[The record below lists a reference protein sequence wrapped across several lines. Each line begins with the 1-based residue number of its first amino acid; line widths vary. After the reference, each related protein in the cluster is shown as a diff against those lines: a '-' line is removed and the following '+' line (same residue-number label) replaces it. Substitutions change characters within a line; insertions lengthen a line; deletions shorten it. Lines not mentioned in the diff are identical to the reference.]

1 MVFIKQTNK
10 TATFATCEI
19 FMHKWTFLKF
29 FSGLSGR
36 SKRKNGDSGDSV
48 DNDHCG
54 GFSHRSHDEYDPDE
68 GLGSD
73 SKHPLKKSS
82 ASLAPGDIHAMAN
95 CLLGLVDLIDEV
107 HRLKVKFP
115 FAKGCHDPLDVI
127 ESRISDIIEL
137 SGGEIINDTI
147 WNPSRQRPVETQLS
161 NVSTL
166 TFASSRSS
174 GLQIGGRLIRKQD
187 VVLLKPQNAA

>member
-1 MVFIKQTNK
+1 MLNSLFRKIQLRRFVGHEKGVKVDSDKLQGS
-10 TATFATCEI
+10 AA
-19 FMHKWTFLKF
+19 
-29 FSGLSGR
+29 SG
-36 SKRKNGDSGDSV
+36 GDSRRKEDKTT
-48 DNDHCG
+48 DA
-54 GFSHRSHDEYDPDE
+54 PDV
-68 GLGSD
+68 SD
-73 SKHPLKKSS
+73 AL
-82 ASLAPGDIHAMAN
+82 AN
-95 CLLGLVDLIDEV
+95 CLLRLVDLIDEV
-107 HRLKVKFP
+107 HHLKVKFP
-115 FAKGCHDPLDVI
+115 YAKGCHDPLDVI

-137 SGGEIINDTI
+137 SGGEVINDTI